1 MAMLEI
7 SIEYAYRYGERKNHK
22 MSYKISDRDEKGKMC
37 IFLFIFDR
45 NVGMVFRY
53 CTFFIMR
60 HTYSQNF
67 YVWSYNEDVIDLTAV
82 IKVTSHV

>member
-1 MAMLEI
+1 MLEV
-7 SIEYAYRYGERKNHK
+7 S
-22 MSYKISDRDEKGKMC
+22 MSMHIDTDNGKSLKTSYEMNDRGDEAKMC
-37 IFLFIFDR
+37 IFWSIFDR